1 MCVTVVRAPSV
12 YILEGTGR
20 QKCSHCKV
28 NVYIVIVVV
37 MCTILDSAQ
46 DHKIIAAQ
54 DSSTKFDVLRA
65 YQDDTSGF
73 HHGPFKGHLHVHL
86 PLAQFY
92 TTLLQSFLTEAIDV
106 ISKHRLR
113 RDHSIKMQIVT
124 LLRT

>member
-1 MCVTVVRAPSV
+1 MVCVTVVRAPSV

-73 HHGPFKGHLHVHL
+73 HHGPLMFIYLR
-86 PLAQFY
+86 Y
-92 TTLLQSFLTEAIDV
+92 
-106 ISKHRLR
+106 ISMFIYPWHNFTQPSYKA
-113 RDHSIKMQIVT
+113 S
-124 LLRT
+124 